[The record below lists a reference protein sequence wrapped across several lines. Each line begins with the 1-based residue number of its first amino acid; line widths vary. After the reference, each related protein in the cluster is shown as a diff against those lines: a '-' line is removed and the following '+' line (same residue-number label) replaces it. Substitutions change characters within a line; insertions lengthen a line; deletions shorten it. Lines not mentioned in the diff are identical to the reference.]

1 MTKTFAVYRRCSMN
15 TYESI
20 VTQVERGI
28 GYAGII
34 AYSVLV
40 FVAVVRLTIGA

>member
-1 MTKTFAVYRRCSMN
+1 MN

-34 AYSVLV
+34 AYSVFV
-40 FVAVVRLTIGA
+40 FVAATKLIIGA

>member
-1 MTKTFAVYRRCSMN
+1 MEPIPKSLYD
-15 TYESI
+15 SI

-34 AYSVLV
+34 AYAVLV
-40 FVAVVRLTIGA
+40 FVASVRLIIGA

>member
-1 MTKTFAVYRRCSMN
+1 MYD
-15 TYESI
+15 SI

-28 GYAGII
+28 VYAVCI

-40 FVAVVRLTIGA
+40 FVAATKLIVGN